1 MKKVN
6 FRILNKKGF
15 VIDEFERNLPE
26 EYLLQLNINENYHY
40 FNGEGRLYNQAP
52 ITYAFCV
59 KYTNPNIF
67 KGEALYYFTLA
78 TDDHD
83 AKRKAMRCDEF
94 REKIFTS
101 NFNKNNLIATI
112 PLLKTFDM
120 SKLNTVEYFDEDP
133 LL

>member
-94 REKIFTS
+94 REEILMV
-101 NFNKNNLIATI
+101 NFDKNKLIATI
-112 PLLKTFDM
+112 PILKTFDM
-120 SKLNTVEYFDEDP
+120 SKLNTVEYFKEDP
-133 LL
+133 LM